1 MGRGW
6 EAGRIGLGK
15 GEGGLRGERGK
26 CSRTMTRARGESEGI
41 DTYLQ

>member
-15 GEGGLRGERGK
+15 GEGGLRGEGMG
-26 CSRTMTRARGESEGI
+26 SRADWAWEG
-41 DTYLQ
+41 